1 MQRYI
6 LIRLVQA
13 VIALWVVS
21 LIVFG
26 LGRITGDPTDVLL
39 AIDAGPEERA
49 ILRAQLGLDKPLHI
63 QYIKYISNSF
73 KGDFGKS
80 IRVPNHSAMSLVLQK
95 LPATLSLGFV
105 AIAIAVVVAVPVG
118 VLSAVKK
125 DSFFDFAGKS
135 IALLGQSLPAFWLG
149 LVLMWV
155 FAVQLDLVPTSGRG
169 GVTTYIL
176 PSISIGWF
184 LVAALMRLVRSSMME
199 VMDSE
204 YVKLARIKGLAEWK
218 VVWKHG
224 VRNAAIAPLT
234 YFGIIFGGLLTG
246 SVSIETVYAWPGV
259 GFLAFQSVLARD
271 FPVMQAVVMLFAG
284 IYILTNLVIDILYAY
299 LDPRI
304 RYL

>member
-13 VIALWVVS
+13 ILALWVVS
-21 LIVFG
+21 VIVFG

-39 AIDAGPEERA
+39 PIDASAEERA
-49 ILRAQLGLDKPLHI
+49 ILRAQFGLDKPVHI
-63 QYIKYISNSF
+63 QYIKYLSNGF
-73 KGDFGKS
+73 KGDFGNS
-80 IRVPNHSAMSLVLQK
+80 IRIPNHSAMGLVIQK
-95 LPATLSLGFV
+95 LPATLALGFV
-105 AIAIAVVVAVPVG
+105 AIVIAVAVAVPVG

-125 DSFFDFAGKS
+125 DSIFDFAGKS

-149 LVLMWV
+149 LVMMWI

-184 LVAALMRLVRSSMME
+184 LVAALMRLVRSSMMD
-199 VMDSE
+199 VLDSE
-204 YVKLARIKGLAEWK
+204 YVKLAHIKGLPDWK

-224 VRNAAIAPLT
+224 LRNAAIAPLT

-271 FPVMQAVVMLFAG
+271 FPVMQAVVILFAG
-284 IYILTNLVIDILYAY
+284 IYILTNLIIDVLYAY

-304 RYL
+304 RYQ

>member
-6 LIRLVQA
+6 LIRLAQA
-13 VIALWVVS
+13 ILALWVVS
-21 LIVFG
+21 VIVFG

-49 ILRAQLGLDKPLHI
+49 ILQAQLGLDKPLHV
-63 QYIKYISNSF
+63 QYIKFITNSF
-73 KGDFGKS
+73 KGDFGES
-80 IRVPNHSAMSLVLQK
+80 IRVPNHSAMGLVLQK
-95 LPATLSLGFV
+95 LPATLMLGFV
-105 AIAIAVVVAVPVG
+105 AIAIAIAVALPVG

-125 DSFFDFAGKS
+125 DSIFDYLGKT

-149 LVLMWV
+149 LVMMWV
-155 FAVQLDLVPTSGRG
+155 FAVQLDLLPTSGRG
-169 GVTTYIL
+169 GVATYIL
-176 PSISIGWF
+176 PSVSIGWF
-184 LVAALMRLVRSSMME
+184 LVAALMRLVRSSMMD
-199 VMDSE
+199 VLDSE

-224 VRNAAIAPLT
+224 LRNAAIAPLT

-271 FPVMQAVVMLFAG
+271 FPVMQAVVILFAG
-284 IYILTNLVIDILYAY
+284 IFIMTNLLIDILYAY

-304 RYL
+304 RYQ